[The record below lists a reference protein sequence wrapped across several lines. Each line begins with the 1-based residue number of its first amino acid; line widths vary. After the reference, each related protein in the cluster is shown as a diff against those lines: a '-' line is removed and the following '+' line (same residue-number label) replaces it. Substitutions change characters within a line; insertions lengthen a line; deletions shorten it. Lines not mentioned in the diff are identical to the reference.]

1 MADIVFSVSQVNEY
15 ISRKMFSDPLLSRI
29 KVSGEITNLVYS
41 SVGHAFFS
49 LKDENSM
56 LGCILYDY
64 ANHQDKDALYDGAS
78 AEISGRL
85 SFYRKSAAVQLV
97 MESAA
102 PLGIGNL
109 YARFERTRQKLS
121 DEGLFLESRKKPLPY
136 FAVNIGVV
144 TSPSGAVLHDIIN
157 VATRRFDGVCIIV
170 YPVQVQGPDAAP
182 DICRGISYFN
192 EHTQA
197 DVIIVARGG
206 GSFEDLSAFNE
217 ESVVRAVYN
226 SAIPVVSAVGHET
239 DYTLCDMAADLR
251 APTPS
256 AAAELVV
263 KEKSVLIKIIDEYKQ
278 KLYGG
283 LETVIES
290 SRQRLDM
297 YKSALS
303 VYPLNARLSYAKAQ
317 LKLATEQI
325 SSAITAVIKRSEMRL
340 EQYRALLYSLDPR
353 SILSRGYTIV
363 YDKKG
368 QVIKSAN
375 AAVGDIEIEFSD
387 GRAAATGRGR

>member
-1 MADIVFSVSQVNEY
+1 MADIVFSVTQVNEY

-29 KVSGEITNLVYS
+29 KVTGEITNLVYS

-64 ANHQDKDALYDGAS
+64 YGHQDKDELYDGAS
-78 AEISGRL
+78 VEISGRL
-85 SFYRKSAAVQLV
+85 SFYRKSASVQLV
-97 MESAA
+97 VESAA
-102 PLGIGNL
+102 PRGIGDL
-109 YARFERTRQKLS
+109 FARFERTRQKLAE
-121 DEGLFLESRKKPLPY
+121 EGLFLEAHKKPLPY

-157 VATRRFDGVCIIV
+157 VATRRFEGVSITV
-170 YPVQVQGPDAAP
+170 YPVQVQGQYAAS
-182 DICRGISYFN
+182 DICRAIAYFN
-192 EHTQA
+192 ENMQT

-217 ESVVRAVYN
+217 ESVARAVYE
-226 SAIPVVSAVGHET
+226 SKIPIVSAVGHET

-263 KEKSVLIKIIDEYKQ
+263 KEKGALCEMLKEYKQ
-278 KLYGG
+278 KIIQG
-283 LETVIES
+283 LEYVIES
-290 SRQRLDM
+290 SSKRLDM
-297 YKSALS
+297 CKSTLS
-303 VYPLNARLSYAKAQ
+303 IYTVTAKLSQVKAQ
-317 LKLATEQI
+317 LDFSLKQMI
-325 SSAITAVIKRSEMRL
+325 SAMAAITGHNQMKL
-340 EQYRALLYSLDPR
+340 EQYRALLYSLNPR
-353 SILSRGYTIV
+353 SILERGYSIV
-363 YDKKG
+363 YDQEG
-368 QVIKSAN
+368 RVVKSAD
-375 AAVGDIEIEFSD
+375 AAVGSLEIEFKD